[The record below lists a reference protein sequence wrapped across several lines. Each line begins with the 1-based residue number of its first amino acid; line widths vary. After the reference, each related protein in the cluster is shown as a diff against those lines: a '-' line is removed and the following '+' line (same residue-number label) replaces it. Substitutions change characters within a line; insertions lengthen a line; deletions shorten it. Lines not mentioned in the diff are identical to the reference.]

1 MPTILARAG
10 LEYNEENIKKL
21 LAPIPLGRL
30 CKPSDIG
37 NACCFLASDE
47 ASYIT
52 GAQLSVD
59 GGRAI

>member
-1 MPTILARAG
+1 LARAG
-10 LEYNEENIKKL
+10 LDINEENKKKL

-30 CKPSDIG
+30 CTPADIG
-37 NACCFLASDE
+37 AAACFLASDE

-52 GAQLSVD
+52 GTQLAVD